1 MADMINKDI
10 LPDALA
16 CMKDLSSVAVN
27 KKQLGGG
34 ISCEYEESMLKK
46 LSPLSGSLY
55 KEAETLKAS
64 VEKVPEFTDIMSEAK
79 YYHDVVLAQMEKTRK
94 LGDETESLL
103 GSKYLSYPTY
113 GDLLFSVV

>member
-55 KEAETLKAS
+55 KEAES
-64 VEKVPEFTDIMSEAK
+64 
-79 YYHDVVLAQMEKTRK
+79 
-94 LGDETESLL
+94 GESKR
-103 GSKYLSYPTY
+103 GKSTGIYRHN
-113 GDLLFSVV
+113 V

>member
-1 MADMINKDI
+1 M
-10 LPDALA
+10 
-16 CMKDLSSVAVN
+16 
-27 KKQLGGG
+27 
-34 ISCEYEESMLKK
+34 
-46 LSPLSGSLY
+46 
-55 KEAETLKAS
+55 
-64 VEKVPEFTDIMSEAK
+64 EKVPEFTDIMSEAK